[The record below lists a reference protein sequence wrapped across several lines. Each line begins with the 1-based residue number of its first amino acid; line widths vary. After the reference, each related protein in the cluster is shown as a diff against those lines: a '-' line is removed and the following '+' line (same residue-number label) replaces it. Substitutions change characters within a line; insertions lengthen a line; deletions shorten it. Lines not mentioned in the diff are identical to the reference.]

1 MASGTLALQHP
12 SDEDNIL
19 DLAQD
24 GSNSGGRVWTARVT
38 SVLMGVVTVVV
49 TMVKDSDEVTELMT
63 REPSDIYFYYYDKL
77 HLIVRSQTILS
88 TMQPTNTSKVK
99 TSWSTKLNA
108 LKYSIIYL

>member
-19 DLAQD
+19 DLAQHGSYKD

-49 TMVKDSDEVTELMT
+49 TMVKDSDEVKESMT
-63 REPSDIYFYYYDKL
+63 REPSDIYFYCYDKL
-77 HLIVRSQTILS
+77 HLIVR
-88 TMQPTNTSKVK
+88 
-99 TSWSTKLNA
+99 
-108 LKYSIIYL
+108 